1 MTRDEL
7 IPCPCTALLSR
18 FANGADKIAFA
29 LAPSQFGSD
38 AEQRRERDVLQELP
52 GVPVDPVGET
62 RIALCVGC
70 RDIVD
75 ADGRSIGQD
84 DALPDHRSEEHTS
97 ELQSLMRISYAVFC
111 LQKKTNLNSTPLYST
126 PQHTIH

>member
-1 MTRDEL
+1 MRISDWRSDVCSSDLMMRYEW
-7 IPCPCTALLSR
+7 IPCPCASLLSR
-18 FANGADKIAFA
+18 FANGADKFAFA

-38 AEQRRERDVLQELP
+38 AEQRRGPVVLQELP

-84 DALPDHRSEEHTS
+84 DALPDHERPALAEDHDAIVAPD
-97 ELQSLMRISYAVFC
+97 Q
-111 LQKKTNLNSTPLYST
+111 P
-126 PQHTIH
+126 

>member
-1 MTRDEL
+1 MHDDTKRPAGPHAQGRLDIEMTRDEL

-52 GVPVDPVGET
+52 GVPV
-62 RIALCVGC
+62 
-70 RDIVD
+70 
-75 ADGRSIGQD
+75 
-84 DALPDHRSEEHTS
+84 RSEERRVGQECVSMCRSRWSPYHS
-97 ELQSLMRISYAVFC
+97 
-111 LQKKTNLNSTPLYST
+111 KKKD
-126 PQHTIH
+126 Q